1 VREDIRCG
9 LEELASSGKV
19 AFASAIERASWVS
32 SSCCVRS
39 FKCRFNNMTKLMQA
53 HT

>member
-1 VREDIRCG
+1 VKAEVRCW
-9 LEELASSGKV
+9 LEELASSGNV

-32 SSCCVRS
+32 SSCWVRS
-39 FKCRFNNMTKLMQA
+39 FKCRFNNTIRLMQA